1 MQRLVLVLA
10 LAPALVVGSGSCVKH
25 PAVSAAIAGGV
36 IGFGGCEI
44 DSVKVGTCGIIGAS
58 TAVALGGIAW
68 LVTTLFDTEDHAITF
83 SDDDELTPQGG
94 VKVHTQT
101 APPPLPI
108 DAGVP
113 DAAPPIG
120 DAPAPV
126 ADAPHD

>member
-1 MQRLVLVLA
+1 MARLALMLA
-10 LAPALVVGSGSCVKH
+10 LAVASGSCVKH

-68 LVTTLFDTEDHAITF
+68 LVTTLFDTEDHEVTF
-83 SDDDELTPQGG
+83 ADDDELTPQGG

-101 APPPLPI
+101 APPPVVI
-108 DAGVP
+108 DAGVV
-113 DAAPPIG
+113 DAVA
-120 DAPAPV
+120 DAAPAPV